1 MRFNIKLFN
10 FKRLYIHFC
19 FLALFN
25 IFFSTENI
33 QAKTFSINDIEIST
47 PFEINFNKNKIIE
60 EGFAQAF
67 NRLVLSILQ
76 TQDQKK
82 LINTPIGLIKS
93 MIETF
98 SIKEEKFIDEVY
110 YLSLNVSFNKK
121 KILNL
126 MEKKNIFPSLPV
138 EKKIFFLPIIVDK
151 NKDEISIFSENYI
164 FNNWNSN
171 NQKYHLLRYILP
183 TEDLDDFNLIKRYSK
198 ILESYNFSEIIK
210 KYNIDEYIISIIFK
224 ENDNIKVLN
233 KINFNQEESLKN
245 ISFQNLNI
253 DNYKGADKLIES
265 LKSVYE
271 NYWKSKNE
279 INTSVKISLTV
290 SINNNNNSKISK
302 FEEILDNADLVYN
315 YYIYKFNNKDSFYK
329 IIFNGSPDHFLKFMK
344 NKNYEFD
351 IQNKIWSVNE

>member
-10 FKRLYIHFC
+10 YKRLYIHFC
-19 FLALFN
+19 FLALLN

-47 PFEINFNKNKIIE
+47 PFEIDFDKNKIID
-60 EGFAQAF
+60 EGFSQAF
-67 NRLVLSILQ
+67 NRLILSILQ
-76 TQDQKK
+76 TQDQNK
-82 LINTPIGLIKS
+82 LSKTPLGLIKS

-98 SIKEEKFIDEVY
+98 SIQEEKFINEIY

-164 FNNWNSN
+164 FNNWNFN

-210 KYNIDEYIISIIFK
+210 KYNIDEYIISIIFR
-224 ENDNIKVLN
+224 ENNTVKVLN
-233 KINFNQEESLKN
+233 KINFNQEEDLKI

-253 DNYKGADKLIES
+253 DNYKEADKLIES

-279 INTSVKISLTV
+279 INTSVKMSLTV
-290 SINNNNNSKISK
+290 SINNNSNSEISEFEKI
-302 FEEILDNADLVYN
+302 LNNADLVYN
-315 YYIYKFNNKDSFYK
+315 YYIYKFNNKDNFYK

-351 IQNKIWSVNE
+351 IQNKIWSVK

>member
-10 FKRLYIHFC
+10 YKRLYIHFC
-19 FLALFN
+19 FLALLN

-47 PFEINFNKNKIIE
+47 PFEINFDKNKIID

-82 LINTPIGLIKS
+82 LSKTSLGLIKS

-98 SIKEEKFIDEVY
+98 SIQEEKFIDEVY

-164 FNNWNSN
+164 YNNWNSN

-210 KYNIDEYIISIIFK
+210 KYNLDEYIISIIFK
-224 ENDNIKVLN
+224 ENNTIKVLN
-233 KINFNQEESLKN
+233 KINFNQEEDLKN

-253 DNYKGADKLIES
+253 DNYKEADKLIES
-265 LKSVYE
+265 LKSIYE

-279 INTSVKISLTV
+279 INTSVKMSLTV
-290 SINNNNNSKISK
+290 SINNNSNSEISK

-351 IQNKIWSVNE
+351 IQNKIWSVK